1 MKIKV
6 DLYSLET
13 NIFLGTCLSTEI
25 LDSTSKNHGSL
36 DLLDASPLRGCANGG
51 RKIILIAEFPLAKD
65 VQPQFQLFDVNGNRL
80 EQEEV
85 EFLNQPDTD
94 KNSGTN
100 VTREKITFVT
110 PRQPFAER
118 FLWNQWSVK
127 LVAFRK
133 SDALSSTTKF
143 DFDIVPHDFYSTCFL

>member
-6 DLYSLET
+6 DLYSLEA
-13 NIFLGTCLSTEI
+13 NIFLGTCLSSEI
-25 LDSTSKNHGSL
+25 LDSTSKSHGSL
-36 DLLDASPLRGCANGG
+36 DLFDASPLRGCANGG

-94 KNSGTN
+94 KKTVELMSQ
-100 VTREKITFVT
+100 EK
-110 PRQPFAER
+110 Q
-118 FLWNQWSVK
+118 LH
-127 LVAFRK
+127 L
-133 SDALSSTTKF
+133 
-143 DFDIVPHDFYSTCFL
+143 